1 MTITRRHRNE
11 RIAAAIFIVLVLIAV
26 VVFIQWNKSE
36 EEALRR
42 DASYIPKTETITPR
56 ILLLRDYVRIDT
68 TTPSGVEKGARWL
81 AAQLELS
88 GVHAQLIEST
98 PGRWNVYA
106 RIRGKQ
112 RGGGLLL
119 VNHID
124 VVGANPEE
132 WHHPPFA
139 GDIHLNQLWG
149 RGALDMKG
157 IALCELFAIA
167 AVQRNG
173 APEHDLAFLATAEEE
188 AGSDNGMKW
197 LLAHRPDLFEGL
209 EYAITEGGITEVIR
223 EKLTY
228 FGIEV
233 GSKQRTH
240 VTVRAPRQQM
250 LLDARMALEPYTTSR
265 ERARVLPEVRQFF
278 RDVSAT
284 RIAFKE
290 SLADIDRAIADGK
303 LWNLPRAYRDLLQ
316 NTMSI
321 AMPQP
326 EGDHWSMGVQMLN
339 LPDELP
345 KARAEWMQRFVA
357 PYGATVS
364 IDSEE
369 GPVPSSRT
377 DTPLMKT
384 LTHEARAYYG
394 VAAGSEILYLST
406 SDCRFL
412 RLRGLQCY
420 GVSPYLVDL
429 SQSLAIHHADE
440 RIRLDWFM
448 NGIDYFE
455 RAILSWANQH

>member
-11 RIAAAIFIVLVLIAV
+11 RIAGAIFIVLVLIAV
-26 VVFIQWNKSE
+26 VLFIQWNKSE
-36 EEALRR
+36 EAALRR
-42 DASYIPKTETITPR
+42 DASYIPKQETITPQ
-56 ILLLRDYVRIDT
+56 ILLLRDYLRIDT
-68 TTPSGVEKGARWL
+68 TTPAGAGQGARWL
-81 AAQLELS
+81 AVQLELS

-119 VNHID
+119 ANHID
-124 VVGANPEE
+124 VVAADPAE

-139 GDIHLNQLWG
+139 GEIHLNQLWG

-173 APEHDLAFLATAEEE
+173 VPEHDLAFLATAEEE
-188 AGSDNGMKW
+188 AGSENGMKW
-197 LLAHRPDLFEGL
+197 LLAYRPDLFEGL
-209 EYAITEGGITEVIR
+209 EYAITEGGITEVIH

-233 GSKQRTH
+233 GSKQRMH
-240 VTVRAPRQQM
+240 VTVRAPQKQQ
-250 LLDARMALEPYTTSR
+250 LLDARMALEPYITSR

-278 RDVSAT
+278 RDVAAT

-290 SLADIDRAIADGK
+290 SLSDIDRAIAEGK
-303 LWNLPRAYRDLLQ
+303 LWSLPLSYRDLLQ
-316 NTMSI
+316 NTMNI
-321 AMPQP
+321 EMPLP
-326 EGDHWSMGVQMLN
+326 EGDHWYMAVQMLN
-339 LPDELP
+339 LPDEVP
-345 KARAEWMQRFVA
+345 KARAEWMQQFVA
-357 PYGATVS
+357 RYGATVS

-369 GPVPSSRT
+369 GPVPSSRI
-377 DTPLMKT
+377 DTPLMRT
-384 LTHEARAYYG
+384 LASEARAYYG
-394 VAAGSEILYLST
+394 VNAGSEVLYLST

-412 RLRGLQCY
+412 RVHGLQCY
-420 GVSPYLVDL
+420 GVSPYLVDF
-429 SQSLAIHHADE
+429 SQSLTIHHPDE

-455 RAILSWANQH
+455 RVISSWANQR